1 MRNMRSARPVLAS
14 VGVNGLNNA
23 DNVCTQTDTSPKC
36 NTIIEA
42 NALRSREKRK
52 KKEAHD
58 AKKEAEVITK
68 KLKLQ

>member
-1 MRNMRSARPVLAS
+1 MRTAQPVLVG

-23 DNVCTQTDTSPKC
+23 DNLCTQTDTSPKC
-36 NTIIEA
+36 NTIVEA

-68 KLKLQ
+68 KLQ